1 MLPLKKPIPVS
12 TASPEKLMQRAAW
25 LSALRS
31 RISIM
36 STQPVANI
44 RIRSTHRRIAAG
56 LSALLGLGLL
66 AFGAVARAD
75 GEGDVNVGG
84 EHVLTVRF
92 PANGMSIK
100 DRADAITDRLTRILS
115 DPNLKPSDIT
125 VQPSGKDAVIMVKD
139 RLLVTVDA
147 QTAHFNQTKPLA
159 LAQFWAAH
167 LRVVLPKVNFRPNKN
182 GE

>member
-1 MLPLKKPIPVS
+1 MWDAES
-12 TASPEKLMQRAAW
+12 
-25 LSALRS
+25 LSALCVQE
-31 RISIM
+31 RISNM
-36 STQPVANI
+36 SILTVASILTHTQ
-44 RIRSTHRRIAAG
+44 THTQTHTRTHTLYRRLGVG
-56 LSALLGLGLL
+56 LSALCGMGLL
-66 AFGAVARAD
+66 ISGSVAHA

-92 PANGMSIK
+92 PVNGMSIK
-100 DRADAITDRLTRILS
+100 DRADAITDRLVRILS

-139 RLLVTVDA
+139 KLLVTVDA

-159 LAQFWAAH
+159 LAEFWAAH
-167 LRVVLPKVNFRPNKN
+167 LRVVLPKINFKPNKN